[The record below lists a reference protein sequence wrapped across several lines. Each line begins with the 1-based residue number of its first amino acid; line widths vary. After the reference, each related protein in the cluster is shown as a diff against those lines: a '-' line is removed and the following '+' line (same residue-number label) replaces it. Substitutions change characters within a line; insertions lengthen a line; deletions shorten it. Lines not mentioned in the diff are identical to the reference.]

1 MNDEGF
7 DEKRREV
14 RAEKQ
19 KKIRELTDPNH
30 AWDKPEAMSP
40 QGAMDMGFD
49 NVAPAAAGDVAA
61 ASGGKYFLSF

>member
-1 MNDEGF
+1 MISHLNDLQGF

-30 AWDKPEAMSP
+30 AWDAPVKLLV
-40 QGAMDMGFD
+40 GD
-49 NVAPAAAGDVAA
+49 N
-61 ASGGKYFLSF
+61 